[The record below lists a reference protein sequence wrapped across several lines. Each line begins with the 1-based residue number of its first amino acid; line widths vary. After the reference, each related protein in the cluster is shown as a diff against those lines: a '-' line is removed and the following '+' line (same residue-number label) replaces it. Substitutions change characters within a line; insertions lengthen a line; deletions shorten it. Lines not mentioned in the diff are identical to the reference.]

1 MFEPSV
7 KVSVIVP
14 VYKVED
20 YLVPCLDSILNQLFR
35 DIEILLIDDG
45 SPDKCGVICD
55 EYAKKDNRVK
65 VVHQPNSGVTAARR
79 RGVEI
84 ARGEFIFFVD
94 ADDTLPVNSI
104 QALYDFACRNSLDIA
119 MGAYVEID
127 ETGKRGREVHYLEGV
142 YSGEVFLN
150 ELLKGAS
157 GVPWGNLYRTTL
169 FDSKV
174 LDLTP
179 EIRRSEDFIMKTRL
193 ALRANLVGG
202 TPEVIYYYL
211 QRTTSVVHTFKSS
224 FEYEKMYNEAIQ
236 SNADVVICPIRD
248 EYKNY
253 GQDRPMRKLP
263 STCCEVLKIWYCY
276 SIGMFAWNKLVKNS
290 IYQDYNILPFEN
302 INMWEDNGLFLRI
315 FYYANGLSSINGV
328 VYHYNRANTNAM
340 THGYGKSA
348 VEQMIACAQQID
360 SFFKSKPDYKEFE
373 KTVLALKF
381 FARINLITD
390 SYKGLHE
397 YYSTFPESNSIIS
410 EIDLNAFSRK
420 GKIRYLFVKHGMA
433 WLFVTMF
440 KIKNF
445 IIK

>member
-224 FEYEKMYNEAIQ
+224 FEYEKMYNELLFRAIKERGLYEKLEP
-236 SNADVVICPIRD
+236 ICIAYMLSCLRRVLTDRFNPRDPWLMEIR
-248 EYKNY
+248 EAMRRLKF
-253 GQDRPMRKLP
+253 PMKKRCFLFLY
-263 STCCEVLKIWYCY
+263 T
-276 SIGMFAWNKLVKNS
+276 NS
-290 IYQDYNILPFEN
+290 IARYFIRC
-302 INMWEDNGLFLRI
+302 IHH
-315 FYYANGLSSINGV
+315 
-328 VYHYNRANTNAM
+328 YH
-340 THGYGKSA
+340 
-348 VEQMIACAQQID
+348 
-360 SFFKSKPDYKEFE
+360 
-373 KTVLALKF
+373 
-381 FARINLITD
+381 
-390 SYKGLHE
+390 
-397 YYSTFPESNSIIS
+397 
-410 EIDLNAFSRK
+410 
-420 GKIRYLFVKHGMA
+420 VKDRGMA
-433 WLFVTMF
+433 IGRGIRNMF
-440 KIKNF
+440 RVF
-445 IIK
+445 